1 MGLINIS
8 LDSIGNLIKDI
19 REAITGKGI
28 EDPNK
33 KAEIEYKLAQL
44 EFALKQGQLEI
55 NKAEAQNP
63 NWFVA
68 GWRPAIGW
76 TGALA
81 LSYQF
86 VVQPLLTWGAHLY
99 GVNASPPQL
108 DTGMLFNLIL
118 AMLGLGGFRTFE
130 KLKGVQNRH

>member
-33 KAEIEYKLAQL
+33 RAEIEYKLAQL

>member
-33 KAEIEYKLAQL
+33 KAELEYKLAQL

-76 TGALA
+76 TGA
-81 LSYQF
+81 
-86 VVQPLLTWGAHLY
+86 
-99 GVNASPPQL
+99 
-108 DTGMLFNLIL
+108 
-118 AMLGLGGFRTFE
+118 
-130 KLKGVQNRH
+130 